1 MFYCCIQLTQNTC
14 LRLLNCHW
22 QMAIIRTILIILK
35 LNIFWKIKK
44 QLFVSKYKLNIH
56 RNTEKDAIFNN
67 ICIWYSGVWAIARKT
82 WRECRFLSN
91 GQNDLNYFLSNFFFN
106 FVFVYWPCVA
116 PKITQPD
123 LLTNITIIIIRL
135 SNVRNS

>member
-67 ICIWYSGVWAIARKT
+67 ICIWYSGVCAIARNP
-82 WRECRFLSN
+82 WRECRFLFN
-91 GQNDLNYFLSNFFFN
+91 GQNDFNCFYKTFFHYCFCFLALCS
-106 FVFVYWPCVA
+106 
-116 PKITQPD
+116 PKNHAARFANKYNNHHNT
-123 LLTNITIIIIRL
+123 
-135 SNVRNS
+135 SF